1 MCFFCNSALVF
12 GTNQSDTMSLY
23 PSIGQISVG
32 RAEMDNVYL
41 YNVEGFAIAFSIC
54 VLVEVNA
61 HNEKRCVALFVSSR
75 DICRLLRTHQ
85 QNLNSLA
92 FTPIGKHTHILYHQ
106 RAKLVLWCILHHA

>member
-1 MCFFCNSALVF
+1 
-12 GTNQSDTMSLY
+12 MSLY

-32 RAEMDNVYL
+32 RAEVDNVYL
-41 YNVEGFAIAFSIC
+41 YNIDGFAMAFSIC

-61 HNEKRCVALFVSSR
+61 HNKKRCVALFVSSR

-92 FTPIGKHTHILYHQ
+92 FTPIGKHTYIINALNWFCGAYCTTHKIHKIHKIHY
-106 RAKLVLWCILHHA
+106 RP

>member
-1 MCFFCNSALVF
+1 
-12 GTNQSDTMSLY
+12 MSLY

-32 RAEMDNVYL
+32 QAEVDNVCL
-41 YNVEGFAIAFSIC
+41 CNVDGFAMAFSIC

-61 HNEKRCVALFVSSR
+61 HNKKRCVALFVSSR
-75 DICRLLRTHQ
+75 DICRLLRTLQ

-92 FTPIGKHTHILYHQ
+92 FTPIRKHTYYIYHQ